1 MPLSQIV
8 SDSIENGAVAPVDL
22 SSVAQYTGFK
32 NRIIN
37 GGMVID
43 QRNAGAAQ
51 TITAGTT
58 PYTVD
63 RWIGYFGGGNG
74 TSQRVGSV
82 GAYSL
87 RFTGGAGVNG
97 FQTIQ
102 RIESYNI
109 ADLAGQVVTLSFT
122 VSSSSQSSVGLFYNT
137 PTAQD
142 NYTSLNTTGTI
153 NGSVPLTA
161 TPTQLSYTFTLP
173 ANATNG
179 FQFFFQLGAFT
190 SGTFTLTNVQ
200 LEKGSTATSFDYRPY
215 GTELALC
222 QRYYQKSFPIAI
234 APAQS
239 TGVSSDSGQCLGG
252 GYGTYC
258 MRRFAVYMR
267 ANPTIT
273 GFNPSSANSLVRNTA
288 IGADIQAVG
297 VFVAAEGGFFYYP
310 YGTNH
315 DANGGQGFAWNWTA
329 SAEL

>member
-1 MPLSQIV
+1 MPLTTV
-8 SDSIENGAVAPVDL
+8 SPGLLDST
-22 SSVAQYTGFK
+22 AQYYSFK

-37 GGMVID
+37 GAMVID
-43 QRNAGAAQ
+43 QRNAGATQ

-87 RFTGGAGVNG
+87 QFTGGAGVNG

-222 QRYYQKSFPIAI
+222 QRYYEKSFDIET
-234 APAQS
+234 APANSGSGSAFS
-239 TGVSSDSGQCLGG
+239 TQNGLSVGLATNRGSVGSTL
-252 GYGTYC
+252 
-258 MRRFAVYMR
+258 RFAVAKR
-267 ANPTIT
+267 AVPIIT
-273 GFNPSSANSLVRNTA
+273 PFGNSSGQWAYSTASSSSLSFSASVTGGQY
-288 IGADIQAVG
+288 IGT
-297 VFVAAEGGFFYYP
+297 GGFGFSQQVI
-310 YGTNH
+310 
-315 DANGGQGFAWNWTA
+315 DATIIFVLGHWAA